1 MPIESLARDL
11 LTAWELHLDA
21 PLSRPSI
28 EPADLAS
35 LHTIQHDSG
44 QLAVTLALARL
55 LTPTVALDLH
65 MSVSPMAGYAVAG
78 WWTVGTE
85 EEPLFA
91 ALGAL
96 GWSRDLDTMNAV
108 AAGWLASGLREALTT
123 V

>member
-1 MPIESLARDL
+1 MPIEPLARDL
-11 LTAWELHLDA
+11 LTAWELHLDTTLTRSLIA
-21 PLSRPSI
+21 A
-28 EPADLAS
+28 ADLDH
-35 LHTIQHDSG
+35 LHQLQREGG